1 MADELENQDP
11 ETWSK
16 FPWQKAVIVL
26 LSAISVL
33 FGIIINSYRDR
44 DKNHEERIE
53 YLRLYV
59 IRKEDE
65 YKNLQKELYNCKDDQ
80 ARYFRTQDSTN
91 RAVLDG
97 PAKELLKQLRK

>member
-1 MADELENQDP
+1 MAENIENQDP

-33 FGIIINSYRDR
+33 FGIIINAYRER

-53 YLRLYV
+53 YLRVY
-59 IRKEDE
+59 IQRKDE
-65 YKNLQKELYNCKDDQ
+65 ETKILQRDLYNCKDDQ